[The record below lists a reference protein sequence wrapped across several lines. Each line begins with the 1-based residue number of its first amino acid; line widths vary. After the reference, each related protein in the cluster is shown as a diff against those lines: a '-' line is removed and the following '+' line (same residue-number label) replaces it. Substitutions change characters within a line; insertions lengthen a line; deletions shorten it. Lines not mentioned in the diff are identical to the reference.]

1 MPKLRAVAVP
11 CHLHEGGYYSDD
23 AKKTNALDL
32 LKELRGTASLHSSM
46 LKELRQL
53 YKQLRVEL
61 KDDIYELVEQVKAE
75 QVSRSTPGLDQPRGT
90 SGYSGRGVTSADD
103 LRAAGVAERF
113 GGRLDSKEETEATSF
128 AHPHVPDERVT
139 FEDVEDVEDESGD
152 GKRTAWEES
161 RPNIRAS
168 VASCASFSARARL
181 KRTTTTHSLD
191 HVKEDWAREFGQGE
205 RTPAVPL
212 GKSRYP
218 SSVDLIKASLDVD
231 EDAGWVERMVTQDYF
246 DYVMGFILALNAIIV
261 GVQVDLVSREARDP
275 AWSRVIDLTFCSI
288 FVIELL
294 LRTKA
299 YGKKFF
305 SMDGW
310 QWNVFDLFVV
320 VFSVADEATKLVL
333 SDSEVQEVFESFGML
348 RLLRLGRIVRL
359 VRMVRLIPALKS
371 MVYLI
376 LASLKSF
383 LWTVVLLIILMYC
396 VAVYFTELA
405 YDLRNKHPQKDF
417 SSLGSTWGSIGNSI
431 LSLFQ
436 AITGGNDWH
445 NFISVFDD
453 YVGSSTSTN
462 TLVFSI
468 FIAFATLVMMNLV
481 TGVFVDGAQRIAREE
496 KNQDLL
502 KHVRRLLAPERI
514 KTPRASIF
522 IHGEFS
528 FDDGDRLITWQ
539 EFCKKLESEE
549 MKAYLTAFELDDS
562 QAKDIFYILDQERVG
577 KVTMRE
583 FFSACV
589 NLHATPRLA
598 DTAILRHLIQR
609 TFADLLERINKLD
622 VRLGGTEAWVEPQQP
637 SFVKDTRRRGED
649 GLPISTFHD
658 NVLPDPEDD

>member
-1 MPKLRAVAVP
+1 
-11 CHLHEGGYYSDD
+11 
-23 AKKTNALDL
+23 
-32 LKELRGTASLHSSM
+32 
-46 LKELRQL
+46 
-53 YKQLRVEL
+53 
-61 KDDIYELVEQVKAE
+61 
-75 QVSRSTPGLDQPRGT
+75 
-90 SGYSGRGVTSADD
+90 
-103 LRAAGVAERF
+103 
-113 GGRLDSKEETEATSF
+113 
-128 AHPHVPDERVT
+128 
-139 FEDVEDVEDESGD
+139 
-152 GKRTAWEES
+152 
-161 RPNIRAS
+161 
-168 VASCASFSARARL
+168 
-181 KRTTTTHSLD
+181 
-191 HVKEDWAREFGQGE
+191 
-205 RTPAVPL
+205 
-212 GKSRYP
+212 
-218 SSVDLIKASLDVD
+218 
-231 EDAGWVERMVTQDYF
+231 
-246 DYVMGFILALNAIIV
+246 
-261 GVQVDLVSREARDP
+261 
-275 AWSRVIDLTFCSI
+275 
-288 FVIELL
+288 
-294 LRTKA
+294 
-299 YGKKFF
+299 
-305 SMDGW
+305 
-310 QWNVFDLFVV
+310 
-320 VFSVADEATKLVL
+320 
-333 SDSEVQEVFESFGML
+333 
-348 RLLRLGRIVRL
+348 
-359 VRMVRLIPALKS
+359 

-417 SSLGSTWGSIGNSI
+417 SSLGSTWGHS
-431 LSLFQ
+431 
-436 AITGGNDWH
+436 H

-496 KNQDLL
+496 KNQERRRRDMGCGEWQADLLGLFRAGTVQDLL

-562 QAKDIFYILDQERVG
+562 QAKDPRHNPSRVELG
-577 KVTMRE
+577 
-583 FFSACV
+583 FFRTGFPCSTKACV

-658 NVLPDPEDD
+658 NVSWLAASGPRVVRRRVVRTRHACFEGCQQPGDRREGSEA